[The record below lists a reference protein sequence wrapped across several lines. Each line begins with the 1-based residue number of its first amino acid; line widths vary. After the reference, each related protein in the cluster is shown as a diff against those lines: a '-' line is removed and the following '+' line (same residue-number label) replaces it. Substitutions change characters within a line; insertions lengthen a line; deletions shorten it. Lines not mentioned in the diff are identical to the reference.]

1 MSIGRWRSSTTASR
15 PSDSQ
20 GSCLSPR
27 TGALLL
33 TVPVFALYFYL
44 LGEFESPLA
53 IADRVAAWMLYAVLA
68 VMLIGMLAVRL
79 EPRGMS
85 YIFMLAALLQ
95 TFSMFLMLLLEWQTL
110 ETVVYLNVLLVLSLL
125 LVSWRFRNVANMEAG
140 EAES

>member
-1 MSIGRWRSSTTASR
+1 
-15 PSDSQ
+15 
-20 GSCLSPR
+20 LSPR

-44 LGEFESPLA
+44 LGEFEPPLP
-53 IADRVAAWMLYAVLA
+53 IADRVAAWMLYAILA

-85 YIFMLAALLQ
+85 YVFMLAALLQ
-95 TFSMFLMLLLEWQTL
+95 TFSMFLMLLEWQEL

-125 LVSWRFRNVANMEAG
+125 LVSWRFRNVANLEAG
-140 EAES
+140 KTESS